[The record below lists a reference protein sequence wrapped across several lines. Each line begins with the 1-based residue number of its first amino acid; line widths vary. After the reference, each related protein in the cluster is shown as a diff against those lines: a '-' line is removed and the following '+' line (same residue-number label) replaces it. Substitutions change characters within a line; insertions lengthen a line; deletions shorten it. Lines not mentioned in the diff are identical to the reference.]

1 MIMNFAELLHQRD
14 GLLQQARL
22 ANLAFAHERLAEYA
36 HRLGR
41 AGLSGAITV
50 QPADPAA
57 EIGWPTLVAPD
68 IAPAVLDEH
77 FLDEDAVELDELL
90 EFLRAEGVAVQDTI
104 CRADIEGRLL
114 PWVGRELARH
124 GVRVPSR
131 SVPRAGLRPEAASPQ
146 PGEGA
151 ASGD

>member
-1 MIMNFAELLHQRD
+1 MTMNFAELLHQRD

-36 HRLGR
+36 LRLRR

-50 QPADPAA
+50 QAADPAA
-57 EIGWPTLVAPD
+57 EIAWPTLVAPD
-68 IAPAVLDEH
+68 IARAVLDEH

-90 EFLRAEGVAVQDTI
+90 EFLRAEGVAVQDTV

-114 PWVGRELARH
+114 PWVRRELARH
-124 GVRVPSR
+124 GVRLPSR
-131 SVPRAGLRPEAASPQ
+131 PASRPGVSPGAASPH